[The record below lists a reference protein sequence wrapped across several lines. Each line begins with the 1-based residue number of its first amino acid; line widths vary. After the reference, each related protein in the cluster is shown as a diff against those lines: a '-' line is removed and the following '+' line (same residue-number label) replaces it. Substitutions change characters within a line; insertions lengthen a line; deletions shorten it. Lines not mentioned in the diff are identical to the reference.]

1 MVRAQGLG
9 GKVSQKEERNNFPL
23 MGTWKRIKLIKW
35 EHEKEKKLFFYWSR
49 KNSLKY
55 IQMALVYVVNTARKF

>member
-23 MGTWKRIKLIKW
+23 MGTWKR
-35 EHEKEKKLFFYWSR
+35 KKSDFFTDLE

-55 IQMALVYVVNTARKF
+55 IQMA